1 MDSRLRGND
10 ENEVGND
17 ENEVG
22 NDENEV
28 GNDESQLDRT
38 LERVLRH
45 PLEHGNQS
53 FTTPS

>member
-1 MDSRLRGND
+1 MDSRIR
-10 ENEVGND
+10 
-17 ENEVG
+17 G

-28 GNDESQLDRT
+28 GNDESQLVRT